1 MRVPGKSVLPNQFNF
16 INSQVFISTTTRT
29 KRHHMGWGAVNW
41 VVFCP
46 RIWEHPYSN
55 LGGIFTI
62 LTVLLFPK
70 FLQAYAGI

>member
-1 MRVPGKSVLPNQFNF
+1 
-16 INSQVFISTTTRT
+16 
-29 KRHHMGWGAVNW
+29 MGWGAVNW